1 MKQKIKTDK
10 TELVKSII
18 YKITDN
24 DEGGFA
30 PQMYFTLDA
39 LKFYVAETLWEG
51 YDNTMSESEEQQ
63 FTKMQVFENTEYLFA
78 YLDFWNW
85 NVSRVI
91 VNTTK
96 SK

>member
-1 MKQKIKTDK
+1 MKQKIQTDK

-24 DEGGFA
+24 DEGGVA

-85 NVSRVI
+85 DVSRVI

>member
-1 MKQKIKTDK
+1 MKQKIQTDK

-51 YDNTMSESEEQQ
+51 YDNTMSGEEQQ

>member
-1 MKQKIKTDK
+1 MKQKIQTDK

-24 DEGGFA
+24 DEGGVA

-51 YDNTMSESEEQQ
+51 YDNIMSGEEQQ

-85 NVSRVI
+85 DVSRVI

>member
-1 MKQKIKTDK
+1 
-10 TELVKSII
+10 
-18 YKITDN
+18 
-24 DEGGFA
+24 
-30 PQMYFTLDA
+30 MYFTLDA